1 MDIIRTKSN
10 ILNTLTIQ
18 CNIMPEPM
26 EITTRA
32 YEVIERP
39 VKSMGNSGGIYLPK
53 DWIGKMVKILLI
65 EPLDE
70 NTRK

>member
-1 MDIIRTKSN
+1 
-10 ILNTLTIQ
+10 
-18 CNIMPEPM
+18 MPEPM

>member
-1 MDIIRTKSN
+1 MDKTSTMSN
-10 ILNTLTIQ
+10 ILNTLAIH
-18 CNIMPEPM
+18 CIIMPEPM

-65 EPLDE
+65 EPLE
-70 NTRK
+70 QNK